1 MFYNIKDRDLN
12 NEDKETIVEELKQI
26 QQTLAN
32 QIIATNGDL
41 SNSHIKRAE
50 RAVRAAIGVLSPRN

>member
-1 MFYNIKDRDLN
+1 MN
-12 NEDKETIVEELKQI
+12 NEDKKIIMEELNQI
-26 QQTLAN
+26 QQILAN

-50 RAVRAAIGVLSPRN
+50 RAVRAAISALSPRN